1 MFEGDP
7 ASLSHVDAI
16 AQTMLNALGLSGV
29 RYPLQAVGL
38 EYMCVLPAL
47 HLSWVAGVA
56 QMLLAPSRPQDDP
69 RSFGAVQAGRPAQA
83 LRRQLAK
90 ALTEAEYA
98 HVRKKQ
104 VKDREQGS
112 EDDSAQAGSE
122 DDAGSADAYTATKPG
137 RDSSSS
143 GSSDSSGGNSDSSSS
158 DELPAGETEGTP
170 QEDLAVSV
178 RNLLA
183 SIRAVQKEQA
193 DSAGDGAAGGAADG
207 AAAPDQPAEPEEP
220 RPSRQP
226 QPLQPGSAGRRGGR
240 SGGNR
245 RQASH
250 AEQSSRAAA
259 AAGAANDKVYVDDET
274 GDEFVLPEEVRCTSA
289 LNVCTARVFSLM
301 YRPRAYPE

>member
-1 MFEGDP
+1 MHDP
-7 ASLSHVDAI
+7 MMTPKPLP
-16 AQTMLNALGLSGV
+16 LGV
-29 RYPLQAVGL
+29 
-38 EYMCVLPAL
+38 
-47 HLSWVAGVA
+47 
-56 QMLLAPSRPQDDP
+56 
-69 RSFGAVQAGRPAQA
+69 VQAGRPAEA

-90 ALTEAEYA
+90 ALTEAEFA

-122 DDAGSADAYTATKPG
+122 DDAGSADAYTATKPR

-143 GSSDSSGGNSDSSSS
+143 GSSGSSGGNSDSSSS

-183 SIRAVQKEQA
+183 SIRAVQKQT

-220 RPSRQP
+220 PPSRQP
-226 QPLQPGSAGRRGGR
+226 LQLGSSGRRGGR

-245 RQASH
+245 RQASR
-250 AEQSSRAAA
+250 AGQSSRAAA
-259 AAGAANDKVYVDDET
+259 ASGAANDKVYVDDET

-289 LNVCTARVFSLM
+289 LNLCTASVSSSM
-301 YRPRAYPE
+301 YCPRDHPE